1 MPASVRLKP
10 STAEEDAPGAS
21 GVAAGSGSDGDSH
34 EASVAS
40 LRWLPP
46 LSFAGTP
53 LPRWVTAGYLGL
65 LGFLMLLLYGPFIRG
80 CISAWRS
87 EGSYYSH
94 GFLIPIIS
102 VGLLW
107 LRRGRLAAVAPHP
120 SNWAF
125 AFAAASLGFHFFA
138 NYVYMQTGVGLA
150 LVLMVIAVVLQLWGW
165 EMVRLTLFPVLFLLF
180 AVPMSP
186 IFTEPI
192 SVPMRLVSTKLGAG
206 LLAAAGVPAR
216 ASGTFIQFPHF
227 TLVVPNACSG
237 MQSLVS
243 LFAALAAFVYL
254 VEGPRWKKAILLACI
269 PPFVIFGNGVR
280 LALTGLTAVGLTQ
293 KATSGTVHEL
303 TGLIVFAVACLGI
316 LVTAKVVLGL
326 DTLNIDSTED
336 PGDDD
341 PEAEPEEEQP

>member
-10 STAEEDAPGAS
+10 STAEEDAPEAS
-21 GVAAGSGSDGDSH
+21 AVAVGSGSDANSH
-34 EASVAS
+34 GTSVAA

-46 LSFAGTP
+46 LSLGSAS

-65 LGFLMLLLYGPFIRG
+65 LVVLLSVLYGPFVKG
-80 CISAWRS
+80 CVSAWRS

-94 GFLIPIIS
+94 GFLIPLIS
-102 VGLLW
+102 LGLLW
-107 LRRGRLAAVAPHP
+107 LRRRRLAAVAPRP

-125 AFAAASLGFHFFA
+125 GFAAASIGFHLFA

-150 LVLMVIAVVLQLWGW
+150 VVLMLIAIVLQLWGW
-165 EMVRLTLFPVLFLLF
+165 EMVRVTLFPVLFLLF

-192 SVPMRLVSTKLGAG
+192 SVPMRLISTRLAAG
-206 LLAAAGVPAR
+206 LLGAVGVPAR
-216 ASGTFIQFPHF
+216 ASGMFIQFPHF

-243 LFAALAAFVYL
+243 LCAALAAFVYI
-254 VEGPRWKKAILLACI
+254 VEGPGWKKAILLACI
-269 PPFVIFGNGVR
+269 PPFVILGNGVR
-280 LALTGLTAVGLTQ
+280 LALTGLTAL
-293 KATSGTVHEL
+293 ATTERAASGTVHEL
-303 TGLIVFAVACLGI
+303 TGLIVFAVACLGL
-316 LVTAKVVLGL
+316 LVTAKAILGL
-326 DTLNIDSTED
+326 DTLNIDSAED
-336 PGDDD
+336 PTDDE